1 MVADLVHRYVSSMQS
16 DIYSSTDEL
25 EEGTLVAGALGAGA
39 LGAGEPAVGEQ
50 VEVGEHSCIP
60 FAPVSIVLLH
70 MKAR

>member
-1 MVADLVHRYVSSMQS
+1 MQS
-16 DIYSSTDEL
+16 DIHSSTGGL
-25 EEGTLVAGALGAGA
+25 AAGTLVAGALE
-39 LGAGEPAVGEQ
+39 AGEPAVGEQ